1 MDVIEG
7 DALDC
12 SLSAEPAEPPAELPA
27 FLVDTASYYYFSLP
41 CKKGATIRSTV
52 HLGQSR
58 RQDMIV
64 GAIYPAISDYVA
76 SSVLERSKIIG
87 GIASNDIAAI
97 ATIVVSIPYLSLSN
111 PKAIGPSNPD
121 KLETE

>member
-7 DALDC
+7 DAIDC

-27 FLVDTASYYYFSLP
+27 YLVDTASYYYFSLT
-41 CKKGATIRSTV
+41 CEKRVTIRSTV
-52 HLGQSR
+52 HLGQLR
-58 RQDMIV
+58 WQGMIV